1 MLVISVLRRARRSH
15 ARAISRTIGQ
25 GGDVGGRFRGTGRR
39 LALVVVLALVG
50 AGIAYAA
57 IPDSSGVIHGCYST
71 KNGALRVIDSSA
83 KCANGE
89 VALNWNQ
96 QGPKGDTGATGPQ
109 GAVGPQGPAGPKGDT
124 GAAGPQGAPGPAGAQ
139 GPKGDTGATGPQ
151 GAVGPQGPAGPNGDT
166 GPAGAQGVPGPAG
179 AQGPKGDT
187 GPAGPQGPS
196 GVVATNG
203 SYAGHIPSPLP
214 TTAFNSIAQAGDLV
228 RVTLNQGDRVL
239 VNVSGVFGTTNPLG
253 ATGLYVGIC
262 YRNLAAFPDGGLRW
276 GQQELLDTYTGLGNG
291 FAADSQKPLLI
302 NLSMIQDGLTGPT
315 DVGLCYWTTND
326 KWDHNGGLWTTAV
339 VVHS

>member
-1 MLVISVLRRARRSH
+1 VRYFPGCDRVKEAN
-15 ARAISRTIGQ
+15 
-25 GGDVGGRFRGTGRR
+25 VGGLFKGGRR
-39 LALVVVLALVG
+39 LALVALLALVG
-50 AGIAYAA
+50 AGIAYGA
-57 IPDSSGVIHGCYST
+57 IPDSSGVIHGCYSSKT
-71 KNGALRVIDSSA
+71 GALRVISSTA
-83 KCANGE
+83 KCASGE

-109 GAVGPQGPAGPKGDT
+109 GAVGPQGP
-124 GAAGPQGAPGPAGAQ
+124 
-139 GPKGDTGATGPQ
+139 KGDTGATGPQ
-151 GAVGPQGPAGPNGDT
+151 GD
-166 GPAGAQGVPGPAG
+166 PGPAG

-187 GPAGPQGPS
+187 GPAGAPGPS
-196 GVVATNG
+196 GIVATNG

-228 RVTLNQGDRVL
+228 RVTLNPGDRVL
-239 VNVSGVFGTTNPLG
+239 VNVSGVFGTTYPLG

-262 YRNLAAFPDGGLRW
+262 YRNLAVFPDGGLRW
-276 GQQELLDTYTGLGNG
+276 GQQESLDTYTGLGSG
-291 FAADSQKPLLI
+291 FAADSQKPLLV

-315 DVGLCYWTTND
+315 DIGLCYWTTND